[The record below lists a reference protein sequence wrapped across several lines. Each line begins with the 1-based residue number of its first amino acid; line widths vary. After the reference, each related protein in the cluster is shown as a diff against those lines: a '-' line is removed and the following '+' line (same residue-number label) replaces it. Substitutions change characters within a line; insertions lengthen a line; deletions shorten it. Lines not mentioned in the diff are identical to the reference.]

1 MWMDKMVTEIVFLK
15 YTGIGGILY
24 CTNAHKKHIVCTFSI
39 DFMMML
45 HIIKAKEMI
54 VMRNVNV
61 TFRVDDELKKQ
72 ADALFSE
79 LGMSLA
85 TAFNV
90 FLRQA
95 VREQQIPFSIS
106 KNVPNAVTLSAMDAA
121 EKDEGMQGP
130 FDNIEDLM
138 EALNA

>member
-1 MWMDKMVTEIVFLK
+1 MK
-15 YTGIGGILY
+15 
-24 CTNAHKKHIVCTFSI
+24 
-39 DFMMML
+39 
-45 HIIKAKEMI
+45 
-54 VMRNVNV
+54 NVNV

-95 VREQQIPFSIS
+95 VREQQMPFSIT
-106 KNVPNAVTLSAMDAA
+106 KNVPNAVTLAAMAAA
-121 EKDEGMQGP
+121 EKDEDVYGP
-130 FDNIEDLM
+130 FESVTDLM

>member
-1 MWMDKMVTEIVFLK
+1 MK
-15 YTGIGGILY
+15 
-24 CTNAHKKHIVCTFSI
+24 
-39 DFMMML
+39 
-45 HIIKAKEMI
+45 
-54 VMRNVNV
+54 NVNV

-95 VREQQIPFSIS
+95 VREQQIPFSIT
-106 KNVPNAVTLSAMDAA
+106 KNVPNAVTLAAMDAA
-121 EKDEGMQGP
+121 EKDEDVYGP
-130 FDNIEDLM
+130 FESVTDLM

>member
-1 MWMDKMVTEIVFLK
+1 MK
-15 YTGIGGILY
+15 
-24 CTNAHKKHIVCTFSI
+24 
-39 DFMMML
+39 
-45 HIIKAKEMI
+45 
-54 VMRNVNV
+54 NVNV

-85 TAFNV
+85 TAFNI

-95 VREQQIPFSIS
+95 VREQQIPFSIT
-106 KNVPNAVTLSAMDAA
+106 KNVPNAVTLAAMDAA
-121 EKDEGMQGP
+121 EKDEDLYGP
-130 FDNIEDLM
+130 FESVTDLM